1 MKIVNRIVASLVTV
15 LLSFGAFAADEFQEE
30 DAAES
35 KKRVV

>member
-15 LLSFGAFAADEFQEE
+15 LLSFGAFAADEIQKEE
-30 DAAES
+30 VAKS